1 MSEPNRWNPR
11 RHGRRLLFAGV
22 AAAVLVGGGAALAA
36 TGTFSP
42 KQEQQ
47 AVINDA
53 AGRLGVTPQKLSA
66 ALQQALIDRV
76 NQAVKDGR
84 LTQQQANALIA
95 QIKAGNVPLVTPG
108 MGGGFGGKRHFRG
121 GFGGPGF
128 GPMGAVANAAA
139 TYLGMTPA
147 QLQTARQGGKTLE
160 QIATDKG
167 KTVDGLKQA
176 MHNAAKAQLD
186 TAVKNGKLTQQQA
199 DKILTGVDQWIAHE
213 ITENESTDHHGFG
226 WGGGPP
232 PGAPGAPTTP
242 GTGTSDPWGG
252 TPPAPPVG
260 QGA

>member
-1 MSEPNRWNPR
+1 MSESHRWNPR
-11 RHGRRLLFAGV
+11 KHGRRLLFAGV

-53 AGRLGVTPQKLSA
+53 AGRLGVTPEKLSS

-84 LTQQQANALIA
+84 LTQQQANAVIA
-95 QIKAGNVPLVTPG
+95 QIKAGNFPLVTPG
-108 MGGGFGGKRHFRG
+108 MGGPGGFGGKRHFRG
-121 GFGGPGF
+121 PGGPGF
-128 GPMGAVANAAA
+128 GPFGDVSQAAA
-139 TYLGMTPA
+139 TYLGLTPA
-147 QLQTARQGGKTLE
+147 QLRAQRQSGKSLE
-160 QIATDKG
+160 QIAKDKG
-167 KTVDGLKQA
+167 KPVDGLKTA

-213 ITENESTDHHGFG
+213 ITENESNDHHGFG

-232 PGAPGAPTTP
+232 PGAPGQMQA
-242 GTGTSDPWGG
+242 PWGDG
-252 TPPAPPVG
+252 APPPPAG